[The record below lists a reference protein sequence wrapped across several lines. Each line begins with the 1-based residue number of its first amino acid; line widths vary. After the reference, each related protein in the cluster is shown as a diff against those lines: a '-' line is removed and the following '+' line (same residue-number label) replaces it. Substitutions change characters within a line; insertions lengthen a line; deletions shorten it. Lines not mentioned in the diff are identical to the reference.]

1 MKSFRDR
8 NPYAVGLAS
17 LLVIGLFTG
26 AAFMVGL
33 AHLLEKTYSMSGVF
47 EDASGVKGGDD
58 VKVAGVKVGRVTGVK
73 PDRVNGNVIV
83 TWVVNRGVRLGPN
96 THAEIA
102 LETLLGSKFIRL
114 TGEVVEPYMEDRP
127 ADERVIPI
135 ENTKTPFDVFRLTT
149 LGTERIEATNTEEL
163 NKFINDLADIT
174 EGKNQPVADLLTG
187 LDRVSRA
194 INDRDAQLSQ
204 LLDRAD
210 TLSTTLAEKDQT
222 MVQLIDA
229 SQKILELLASRRDAL
244 AAALGNG
251 ADAVSALSRLIADN
265 KVELDRILTT
275 LHPTLEVVEK
285 NQATLDTTLAWLG
298 PGFLQ
303 QSQAG
308 TNGPWLD
315 VFIRALGP
323 DVPGIMCEIFQPDE
337 PCPTPS

>member
-1 MKSFRDR
+1 VKSFRDR

-33 AHLLEKTYSMSGVF
+33 AHLLDKTYSMSGIF
-47 EDASGVKGGDD
+47 SDASGVKGGDD

-83 TWVVNRGVRLGPN
+83 TWVVNHGVRLGPD

-114 TGEVVEPYMEDRP
+114 TGEVVEPYMEDVP
-127 ADERVIPI
+127 ADDRVIPI

-149 LGTERIEATNTEEL
+149 LGTQRIEETNTEEL
-163 NKFINDLADIT
+163 NQFINDLADIT
-174 EGKNQPVADLLTG
+174 EGKHQSVGDLLTG

-210 TLSTTLAEKDQT
+210 TLSNTLAEKDQT

-229 SQKILELLASRRDAL
+229 SQKILELLANRRDAL

-275 LHPTLEVVEK
+275 LHPTLDVVEK

-303 QSQAG
+303 QAQAG

-323 DVPGIMCEIFQPDE
+323 DVPGIMCEVFQPDQ
-337 PCPTPS
+337 PCPGPS